1 MKPALTLLVVVSLSG
16 LSSSQDLKLREE
28 AIRLLER
35 ANAVSSSPKLPNLE
49 RVDTF
54 RAFGAAGVQ
63 EGSFSRVVIQ
73 GTGRREEYTF
83 GDYHLVNVWTQ
94 KQVAVAGTP
103 RILPAELVNVLRVTP
118 IWLVRFDGEDVI
130 HGITERPI
138 GGHAAR
144 CIAFDTI
151 KGQHTDNN
159 ELCVDA
165 TSGVLVLER
174 LGGELIENSDFFPF
188 AGALIPGK
196 INYTQGGVQR
206 IEIMQTM
213 TALTATDANVLAP
226 PPDSRLHKVCTTYRR
241 PFGESMP
248 QPQPGA
254 GGGSADI
261 VLRGMVGVDGQ
272 VYDPTVQS
280 SERADLNAEALA
292 LVKQWTFIPA
302 MCDGHPDAHE
312 ADITLH
318 FQGR

>member
-1 MKPALTLLVVVSLSG
+1 MKPALALLVVFSISG
-16 LSSSQDLKLREE
+16 FSAAQDLKLREE
-28 AIRLLER
+28 AVRLLER
-35 ANAVSSSPKLPNLE
+35 ATAVSSSPKLPNLE

-54 RAFGAAGVQ
+54 RVFGDAGAQ

-103 RILPAELVNVLRVTP
+103 RILPAELVTVLRVTP

-130 HGITERPI
+130 HAISDRQV

-151 KGQHTDNN
+151 RGQHTDNN

-165 TSGVLVLER
+165 TSGALVLEKF
-174 LGGELIENSDFFPF
+174 GGELVEYSAFFPF
-188 AGALIPGK
+188 AGALMPGK
-196 INYTQGGVQR
+196 ITYSRGGVQN
-206 IEIMQTM
+206 IEITQSM
-213 TALTATDANVLAP
+213 TELTAADANVLAP
-226 PPDSRLHKVCTTYRR
+226 PSDSRMHKICTTYRR
-241 PFGESMP
+241 PLGVSMP
-248 QPQPGA
+248 QPQPGS
-254 GGGSADI
+254 GGGSVDI
-261 VLRGMVGVDGQ
+261 VVRGMIGTDGK
-272 VYDPTVQS
+272 VYDATVQS
-280 SERADLNAEALA
+280 SEREDLNAAA
-292 LVKQWTFIPA
+292 LVQARQWTFIPS